1 MIQRLVVSLI
11 FLALSGLQALEFD
24 LSEHQL
30 MSLAIPDGWS
40 IVRACSLEATNE
52 DPQGYAVKARPSN
65 GAKATLIL
73 TVLMVKNEGLDKELL
88 RKRVLD
94 MINQMNVNSVEKN
107 QELLQ
112 FSLKKGIGL
121 YGLFTDASLV
131 GKPVTR
137 DEFRVMAV
145 GHIILSK
152 KVIGFVSLFADDKE
166 GEEMQT
172 MIKVVNSLGVGPR
185 IRK

>member
-1 MIQRLVVSLI
+1 M
-11 FLALSGLQALEFD
+11 
-24 LSEHQL
+24 
-30 MSLAIPDGWS
+30 
-40 IVRACSLEATNE
+40 
-52 DPQGYAVKARPSN
+52 
-65 GAKATLIL
+65 
-73 TVLMVKNEGLDKELL
+73 
-88 RKRVLD
+88 
-94 MINQMNVNSVEKN
+94 
-107 QELLQ
+107 
-112 FSLKKGIGL
+112 
-121 YGLFTDASLV
+121 